1 MLFEAFFENWCLLF
15 PFTRKN
21 KIENLLIIISHLLFQ
36 TKRNAI
42 IFGDI
47 ADRAN
52 ANNMLTRNA
61 SLDESLDNMKQ
72 PLKPRKSVTFK
83 DC

>member
-1 MLFEAFFENWCLLF
+1 MFFLEIVLAF
-15 PFTRKN
+15 PFTYQEKYN
-21 KIENLLIIISHLLFQ
+21 KNLLVIISHLLFQ

>member
-1 MLFEAFFENWCLLF
+1 MLAF
-15 PFTRKN
+15 PFYQEKEKKN
-21 KIENLLIIISHLLFQ
+21 LHIIISHLLFQ